1 MFTRN
6 SSAVP
11 KLLGPHSTTP
21 AGTENAITTPSTGEK
36 SIIGNDLKIVGQGLK
51 IISRGILQV
60 DGEIEGDVMAAAA
73 RRRVTVNPACVIN
86 ARGCRSAK
94 YLSSSSAPYAGF
106 SGAHAAL
113 AATVSHRQFRP
124 MRQRNGNPVVTTPF
138 PSPATCAPSLQ
149 CAEKDGS
156 RSSARAPAQGSPAR
170 WEYTSLDVPAG
181 EAGTERNGG
190 PRAEKTSVRHGFTS
204 QPRQNYRLPLRG
216 LRPRFLTR
224 PNTPIHIDTIQLHQ
238 PPAARAR
245 SPRSSSRPRDS
256 RGHT

>member
-124 MRQRNGNPVVTTPF
+124 MRQRNGNPVVTTHSHRPH
-138 PSPATCAPSLQ
+138 PALHLFNVLKKTVVGQ
-149 CAEKDGS
+149 
-156 RSSARAPAQGSPAR
+156 RRAPRLKDRRRVGNTPRLMFQQVRQAQN
-170 WEYTSLDVPAG
+170 
-181 EAGTERNGG
+181 GTEGLEPKKRPLVMVSRLNPGRITGCPYGG
-190 PRAEKTSVRHGFTS
+190 CG
-204 QPRQNYRLPLRG
+204 Q
-216 LRPRFLTR
+216 
-224 PNTPIHIDTIQLHQ
+224 
-238 PPAARAR
+238 
-245 SPRSSSRPRDS
+245 DS
-256 RGHT
+256 

>member
-73 RRRVTVNPACVIN
+73 RRRVKSCLRDQCTWLQISEISVQFVGPIRWIQWG
-86 ARGCRSAK
+86 ARRTRRHGELPPIPTHEAAQRQ
-94 YLSSSSAPYAGF
+94 
-106 SGAHAAL
+106 SG
-113 AATVSHRQFRP
+113 RDD
-124 MRQRNGNPVVTTPF
+124 PF

-170 WEYTSLDVPAG
+170 REYTSLDVPAG

-216 LRPRFLTR
+216 LRPRFLSR

-245 SPRSSSRPRDS
+245 SPMSSSRPRDS